1 LVPKDHQQKMADGES
16 NGHVTP
22 KGQVV
27 IPIRLES
34 NIAKPLGADDVVYDR
49 R

>member
-1 LVPKDHQQKMADGES
+1 M
-16 NGHVTP
+16 TP

-34 NIAKPLGADDVVYDR
+34 NIVKTARVAISNSH
-49 R
+49 